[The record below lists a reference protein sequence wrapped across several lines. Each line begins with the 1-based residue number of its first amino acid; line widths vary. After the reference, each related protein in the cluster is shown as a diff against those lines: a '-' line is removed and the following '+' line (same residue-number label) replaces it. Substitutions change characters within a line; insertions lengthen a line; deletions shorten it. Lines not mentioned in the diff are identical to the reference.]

1 MSELRFTDRLLRH
14 DRLIIAVALLLAV
27 SAAAT
32 FILAGGGTGMSV
44 IEMAARTGPAGAL
57 LAGTPDMV
65 AAVRWSPGYAL
76 VVFVMWWLMMVAM
89 MVPSAAP
96 TILLYG
102 ALNSNQGRW
111 APLHFVFGYLTA
123 WAAFSL
129 IATAAQGT
137 LAALGLISPMFM
149 TLATPWLGA
158 AILIGA
164 GLYQLTPLKAACLDH
179 CRGPV
184 EALTRHR
191 RTGRAAAF
199 RMGLLHGGFCLGC
212 CWALMSLLFVGGVMN
227 IWWILGIT
235 LYVAI
240 EKLAPGG
247 ARLARPLG
255 VALILAGLA
264 LLLRSFDLT

>member
-1 MSELRFTDRLLRH
+1 MPVAGITVRLLRH
-14 DRLIIAVALLLAV
+14 DRLIMAAALLLV
-27 SAAAT
+27 VTIAAG

-44 IEMAARTGPAGAL
+44 IGMAAQTGPAGAL

-65 AAVRWSPGYAL
+65 TAVRWSLSHAL

-102 ALNSNQGRW
+102 ALNSTQGRW
-111 APLHFVFGYLTA
+111 AALHFVFGYLA
-123 WAAFSL
+123 VWAGFSL

-149 TLATPWLGA
+149 TIASPWLGA
-158 AILIGA
+158 AILAGA

-199 RMGLLHGGFCLGC
+199 RMGLRHGGFCLGC
-212 CWALMSLLFVGGVMN
+212 CWALMALLFVGGVMN
-227 IWWILGIT
+227 IWWILAIT
-235 LYVAI
+235 VYVAF
-240 EKLAPGG
+240 EKLVPGG
-247 ARLARPLG
+247 DRIARPLG
-255 VALILAGLA
+255 VALILAGIG
-264 LLLRSFDLT
+264 LLLASFDGA

>member
-1 MSELRFTDRLLRH
+1 MAEFGVTDRLLRH
-14 DRLIIAVALLLAV
+14 DRLIMAVALVLAV
-27 SAAAT
+27 TAAAT
-32 FILAGGGTGMSV
+32 FILGGGGTGMSV
-44 IEMAARTGPAGAL
+44 LGMAAQTGPAGAL

-65 AAVRWSPGYAL
+65 APMRWTAAYAL
-76 VVFVMWWLMMVAM
+76 VVFVMWWLMMIAM

-102 ALNSNQGRW
+102 ALNSNQGRL
-111 APLHFVFGYLTA
+111 APLLFVSGYLTA

-129 IATAAQGT
+129 LATAAQGT

-149 TLATPWLGA
+149 TLATPWLGGA
-158 AILIGA
+158 FLISA
-164 GLYQLTPLKAACLDH
+164 GLYQFTPLKTACLNH

-199 RMGLLHGGFCLGC
+199 RMGLLHGRFCLGC

-240 EKLAPGG
+240 EKLAPNGD
-247 ARLARPLG
+247 RIARPLG
-255 VALILAGLA
+255 VGLIVAGLA
-264 LLLRSFDLT
+264 LLLRSLDVA